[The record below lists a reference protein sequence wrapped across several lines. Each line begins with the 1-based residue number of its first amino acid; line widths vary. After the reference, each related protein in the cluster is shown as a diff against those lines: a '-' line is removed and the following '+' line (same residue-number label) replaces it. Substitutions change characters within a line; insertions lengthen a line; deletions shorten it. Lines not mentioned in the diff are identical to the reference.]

1 MGHSLSWMQDEGI
14 CGIIEPDLR
23 NREIVD
29 NIRGTQFTCEK
40 GGEKQMLKRIK
51 ERKGFTLIEL
61 LIVVAIIGI
70 IAAIAIPTLL
80 STRGAALDNKA
91 QGMLRTV
98 SSAQA
103 AYYARNGTYAVWTDL
118 AAADFLDERFNGT
131 DFTEEGVVYTDGGL
145 TEVDQGFI
153 ATAALPT
160 NIGGGTYQITESGY
174 ITFTP

>member
-1 MGHSLSWMQDEGI
+1 
-14 CGIIEPDLR
+14 
-23 NREIVD
+23 
-29 NIRGTQFTCEK
+29 
-40 GGEKQMLKRIK
+40 MLKRIK

-103 AYYARNGTYAVWTDL
+103 AYYARNGAYSDWVTLNTDG
-118 AAADFLDERFNGT
+118 FLDDRFSAG
-131 DFTEEGVVYTDGGL
+131 DFTEEGVAYADGGL
-145 TEVDQGFI
+145 TDVDQGFI
-153 ATAALPT
+153 ATATLPA
-160 NIGGGTYQITESGY
+160 NIGGTVYTITETGY
-174 ITFTP
+174 ITST